1 MKKTAIAIVG
11 RPNVGKS
18 TLFNRIVGRR
28 TAIVENLAGITRDR
42 NYADASWEGHGFMLI
57 DTGGVVPEASTDGMT
72 AEIRRQALLAV
83 EEADVIL
90 HMVDGRDGVMPDDI
104 EIANL
109 LRASGKPVLHI
120 VNKVDGPKQEDA
132 AAEFYALAPDELFM
146 LSALHGRG
154 LDDIL
159 DRIIDFAPES
169 EPEDAAADMPRI
181 AVVGKP
187 NSGKSTLVNA
197 LIGKDRLITSPVAG
211 TTRDSIDTEC
221 RYHGKPYLLIDTAGL
236 RKKSRIEESVEY
248 YSVVRTVKSIER
260 ADIALILID
269 ANEGFTEQD
278 QKVAGIVHEAGKGV
292 IFLVNKWD
300 IAERSDDALLA
311 FTKTIRNSAWFLVH
325 APVLSIS
332 ALTKQRITKVFP
344 LIDEIMAQRK
354 KRIPTARLNEFVA
367 RITAEQAPPLLNG
380 KVVKIQYMTQVETSP
395 PSFSIFANKPQG
407 IAPAYIRFVERKLRE
422 EFGFAGTPIRL
433 FLKKRADDRK
443 SQGTSGKRS

>member
-18 TLFNRIVGRR
+18 TLFNRIIGRR

-42 NYADASWEGHGFMLI
+42 NYADASWEGRGFMLI
-57 DTGGVVPEASTDGMT
+57 DTGGVVPETSADGMT

-104 EIANL
+104 DIANL
-109 LRASGKPVLHI
+109 LRASGKPVIHI

-132 AAEFYALAPDELFM
+132 ATEFYALAPDELFM

-154 LDDIL
+154 LDDVL
-159 DRIIDFAPES
+159 DRIAALSQEES
-169 EPEDAAADMPRI
+169 EPEEAAADMPRI

-197 LIGKDRLITSPVAG
+197 LTGKDRLITSPVAG

-269 ANEGFTEQD
+269 AVEGFTEQD

-344 LIDEIMAQRK
+344 LIDEIMARRK
-354 KRIPTARLNEFVA
+354 KRVPTARLNEFVA

-380 KVVKIQYMTQVETSP
+380 KTVKIQYMTQVETSP

-407 IAPAYIRFVERKLRE
+407 ITPAYIRFVERKLRE

-443 SQGTSGKRS
+443 PPSGKRS

>member
-42 NYADASWEGHGFMLI
+42 NYADASWEGRGFILI
-57 DTGGVVPEASTDGMT
+57 DTGGVVPEASTDAMT
-72 AEIRRQALLAV
+72 SEIRRQALLAI

-109 LRASGKPVLHI
+109 LRASAKPVIHV
-120 VNKVDGPKQEDA
+120 VNKVDGPRQEDA
-132 AAEFYALAPDELFM
+132 ATEFYALAPDELFM

-159 DRIIDFAPES
+159 DRIIDFAQET
-169 EPEDAAADMPRI
+169 EHEEAAADMPRI

-269 ANEGFTEQD
+269 AVEGFTEQD

-300 IAERSDDALLA
+300 IAERSDDALLD
-311 FTKTIRNSAWFLVH
+311 FTKTIRNSAFFLAH

-332 ALTKQRITKVFP
+332 ALTRQRITKVFP
-344 LIDEIMAQRK
+344 LIDEIMAQRR

-367 RITAEQAPPLLNG
+367 RLTAEQAPPLLNG
-380 KVVKIQYMTQVETSP
+380 KIVKIQYMTQVETAP

-407 IAPAYIRFVERKLRE
+407 ITPAYIRFVERKLRE

-433 FLKKRADDRK
+433 FLKKRA
-443 SQGTSGKRS
+443 